1 MLDPALL
8 VMLDP
13 LLTSMYPDRVTIA
26 RMASVL
32 TVGGVG
38 YIGQTRQT
46 ETDIFTNLPASVQT
60 KFNAK
65 NRVGDGKVAADAPGP
80 AVWSILMPVTVAK
93 EGDIRD
99 RDIVIDQFMNRY
111 LIDAAG
117 WSITGWKLSTIRL
130 EL

>member
-8 VMLDP
+8 WMQDP
-13 LLTSMYPDRVTIA
+13 GLTSMYPDRVSIR

-32 TVGGVG
+32 TIGGVG

-46 ETDIFTNLPASVQT
+46 ETIIFSNLPASVQT

-80 AVWSILMPVTVAK
+80 AVWSILMPIVVAP
-93 EGDIRD
+93 EGAILD
-99 RDIVIDQFMNRY
+99 RDIVVDQLGNRY
-111 LIDAAG
+111 LVDANA

-130 EL
+130 EM